1 MAVWSGEVIYME
13 SGDSP
18 MLSPLT
24 EEAQLL
30 HALIRANE
38 ELLYPQ
44 DHSFYAVTLG
54 ANPAEEQTIITIEGH
69 KQAWSSSRTIINNLY
84 YRGLID
90 ISCRNV
96 DDSKVAFHV
105 NSNGLEYY
113 DKILLPALG
122 NQE

>member
-1 MAVWSGEVIYME
+1 ME

-18 MLSPLT
+18 ILSPLT

-30 HALIRANE
+30 HALIRTNE
-38 ELLYPQ
+38 ELMYPR

-54 ANPAEEQTIITIEGH
+54 VNTAEEQTIITIED
-69 KQAWSSSRTIINNLY
+69 KQQAWSSSRPIINNLY

-90 ISCRNV
+90 ISYRNV
-96 DDSKVAFHV
+96 DDSKIEFHV

-113 DKILLPALG
+113 VKILLPALG